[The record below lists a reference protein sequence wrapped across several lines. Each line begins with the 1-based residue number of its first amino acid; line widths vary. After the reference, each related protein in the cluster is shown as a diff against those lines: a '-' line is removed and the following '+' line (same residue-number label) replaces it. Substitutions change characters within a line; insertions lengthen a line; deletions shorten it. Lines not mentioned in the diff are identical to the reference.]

1 MLGPLPKN
9 LLYYIV
15 NEKIEVC
22 GVNYKE
28 TVPTIHESG
37 FVCLT
42 IRKKLTRD
50 IPYILH
56 GKLNQLIS

>member
-1 MLGPLPKN
+1 MLGLFLKN

-28 TVPTIHESG
+28 IVFIIYEFG
-37 FVCLT
+37 FVCLI
-42 IRKKLTRD
+42 IRKKFIRD
-50 IPYILH
+50 ISYILY
-56 GKLNQLIS
+56 GKLN